1 MTDAVKYRSAQE
13 DVMRHFDDAAA
24 RLGLDSGIC
33 RMLPEPWRN
42 LSVSLPVRMDDGR
55 IEVFN
60 GYRVQHNWARGPY
73 IGAPTR
79 EACITPL
86 ADADEVKALS
96 MLLTWK
102 TALLDLPF
110 GGAKGG
116 IQLDPLQLSKRELN
130 AVTRRHTRSTQHILV
145 QPRQDSWHR
154 RT

>member
-60 GYRVQHNWARGPY
+60 GYRVQHNWARSPY

-79 EACITPL
+79 EAL
-86 ADADEVKALS
+86 ATV
-96 MLLTWK
+96 
-102 TALLDLPF
+102 
-110 GGAKGG
+110 
-116 IQLDPLQLSKRELN
+116 
-130 AVTRRHTRSTQHILV
+130 AVYVYYSLW
-145 QPRQDSWHR
+145 S
-154 RT
+154 